1 MDIDF
6 SGIWSWTVPLWLLFI
21 LVLFL
26 VGVLRAPII
35 LEGILGA
42 GSSASSAVATVATV
56 AAAAATAVPPP
67 IMTGGSRSTVKKR
80 VRFAD

>member
-35 LEGILGA
+35 LEGILGT
-42 GSSASSAVATVATV
+42 GS
-56 AAAAATAVPPP
+56 AAAAVAAVAATVDPTAAVPPV
-67 IMTGGSRSTVKKR
+67 MTGGGGGRGTIKKR